1 MVVAFLVVL
10 IAAGLRLVT
19 EGRAELIASDA
30 QWQKGDAIGAAVH
43 ARGAARAYV
52 PGAEHMHLGYER
64 LREIAETSERKGDV
78 ESALFAWRAISSAAI
93 GSRPFAAASGDARA
107 RADASVARL
116 SAAVLASGRPS
127 LAGRRA
133 AAADTSADVDL
144 VPRAGWAVLL
154 LGGAALWCGA
164 GVRLAA
170 RGFGDDG
177 RLVTAELRIAGA
189 MASAGLLAWVVGLL
203 LG

>member
-1 MVVAFLVVL
+1 
-10 IAAGLRLVT
+10 
-19 EGRAELIASDA
+19 
-30 QWQKGDAIGAAVH
+30 
-43 ARGAARAYV
+43 
-52 PGAEHMHLGYER
+52 MHLGYER

-93 GSRPFAAASGDARA
+93 GSRPFAAASGEARA
-107 RADASVARL
+107 RAEASVARL

-133 AAADTSADVDL
+133 AAADTSPDGDL

>member
-1 MVVAFLVVL
+1 MVVAFFAVLV
-10 IAAGLRLVT
+10 AAGLRLVT

-30 QWQKGDAIGAAVH
+30 SWQNGDAIAAAVH

-78 ESALFAWRAISSAAI
+78 ESALFAWRAISSAAT
-93 GSRPFAAASGDARA
+93 GSRPFAAASGARA
-107 RADASVARL
+107 RAEASVARL
-116 SAAVLASGRPS
+116 TAAVLASGRPPFS
-127 LAGRRA
+127 GRRA
-133 AAADTSADVDL
+133 GAAETSADEDL

-177 RLVTAELRIAGA
+177 RMVTAELRIAGA
-189 MASAGLLAWVVGLL
+189 MASAGLVAWVVGLL